1 MDWLE
6 FLAIVIIVAAAFFL
20 IYYYFRGA
28 KGDIALTRPVESRV
42 DEYLDRR
49 FESLVEEWELVNH
62 PKLQRFKEQKS
73 KELEQD
79 EARLADL
86 KKFELDLENSLTTL
100 ESRLDSI
107 EKGLVQKEE
116 APKSKDA
123 SQDRFSDL
131 KKDIVVM
138 RKQGQPPVKD
148 PNTFAQYVCD
158 LCSTDHP
165 ISVSASAFS
174 ADAGPATPAGRMSS
188 IRANPVPDL

>member
-6 FLAIVIIVAAAFFL
+6 FLAIVIFIAAAFFL

-107 EKGLVQKEE
+107 EKGLAQKEGS
-116 APKSKDA
+116 A
-123 SQDRFSDL
+123 
-131 KKDIVVM
+131 KK
-138 RKQGQPPVKD
+138 
-148 PNTFAQYVCD
+148 
-158 LCSTDHP
+158 
-165 ISVSASAFS
+165 
-174 ADAGPATPAGRMSS
+174 
-188 IRANPVPDL
+188 

>member
-6 FLAIVIIVAAAFFL
+6 FLVIVIFIGAAFFL

-28 KGDIALTRPVESRV
+28 KGDIAVTRPIESRV

-49 FESLVEEWELVNH
+49 FENLIDEWQLVNQ

-86 KKFELDLENSLTTL
+86 KKFELDLENSLTKL

-107 EKGLVQKEE
+107 EKGLDQKGS
-116 APKSKDA
+116 A
-123 SQDRFSDL
+123 
-131 KKDIVVM
+131 KK
-138 RKQGQPPVKD
+138 
-148 PNTFAQYVCD
+148 
-158 LCSTDHP
+158 
-165 ISVSASAFS
+165 
-174 ADAGPATPAGRMSS
+174 
-188 IRANPVPDL
+188 